1 MNITRKHALA
11 CAVALALLGT
21 ATLAQANTRD
31 KVLHVGC
38 EGAFAPFT
46 YIDDAGKITGFDIDL
61 IRQLGKDMGYKV
73 EVQVY
78 PFDGLIPALL
88 TDSID
93 VIISGFTISEERA
106 KKVDFSDPYY
116 LCGLTYLVK
125 DEDKSKFTDYTKLD
139 GQDVCVQI
147 GTTGAMFVQK
157 HLKKAKIKQ
166 FNSPPETYLELGNG
180 GCKAVVN
187 DMPVNDFFL
196 AKHKASGISS
206 MHIDRDVDKEYYGIA
221 VNKNHPEMLK
231 VMNEGLKKV
240 QQDGSFAKISNIWF
254 GYDITDTLKQK

>member
-1 MNITRKHALA
+1 MTNITRKHALA

-21 ATLAQANTRD
+21 ATLAQADAKD

-73 EVQVY
+73 DIQVY

-125 DEDKSKFTDYTKLD
+125 
-139 GQDVCVQI
+139 
-147 GTTGAMFVQK
+147 
-157 HLKKAKIKQ
+157 
-166 FNSPPETYLELGNG
+166 
-180 GCKAVVN
+180 
-187 DMPVNDFFL
+187 
-196 AKHKASGISS
+196 
-206 MHIDRDVDKEYYGIA
+206 
-221 VNKNHPEMLK
+221 
-231 VMNEGLKKV
+231 
-240 QQDGSFAKISNIWF
+240 
-254 GYDITDTLKQK
+254 